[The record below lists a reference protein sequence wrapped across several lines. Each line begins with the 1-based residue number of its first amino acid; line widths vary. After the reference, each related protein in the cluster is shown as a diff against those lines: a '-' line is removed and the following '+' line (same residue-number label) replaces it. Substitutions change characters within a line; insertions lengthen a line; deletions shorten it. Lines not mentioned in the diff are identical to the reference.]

1 VKTIRELVEI
11 LSAKDPDAEFEIVVQ
26 NNPDKEL
33 HPGRIPH
40 VVILVADGDA
50 LRLN

>member
-1 VKTIRELVEI
+1 MKTIRELVEI
-11 LSAKDPDAEFEIVVQ
+11 LSAKDPDAEYEILVQ

-40 VVILVADGDA
+40 VVILVCEGDT